1 MEQQKIE
8 MFIMS
13 QGSNLPAEK
22 LPYIRERLQ
31 EVDDSKWS
39 MILSIHFKNPI
50 LVLMLSIFLGYYGVD
65 RFYLGDTGMGV
76 GKLLTCGGG
85 GIWAIIDWFRIMDA
99 TKEKNFELLQ
109 RYLLY

>member
-1 MEQQKIE
+1 MEQQKIQ

-31 EVDDSKWS
+31 EVDDSKWP
-39 MILSIHFKNPI
+39 MLLSIQFKNPVI
-50 LVLMLSIFLGYYGVD
+50 VLVLSIFLGSYGVD
-65 RFYLGDTGMGV
+65 RFYLGDTGMGI
-76 GKLLTCGGG
+76 GKLLTCGGC
-85 GIWAIIDWFRIMDA
+85 GIWTIIDWFLITNA

-109 RYLLY
+109 RYLY